1 MLIQLYSVLHMQRY
15 KKYPTDLTVFKIFAV
30 FKFHRFP
37 GFPRLSN
44 TLLFSQLQNLSETS
58 SFQGHQPT
66 IKNQHDIKS
75 VKSVK
80 SVGRYNYLRQINV
93 ICWR

>member
-30 FKFHRFP
+30 FR
-37 GFPRLSN
+37 
-44 TLLFSQLQNLSETS
+44 FSQIYWISQIIQYSLIFKLQNLSETS

-66 IKNQHDIKS
+66 INMS
-75 VKSVK
+75 T
-80 SVGRYNYLRQINV
+80 
-93 ICWR
+93 